1 MNNKPILLDFYN
13 KILYTENEII
23 SENRMRGIVS
33 VVVDD
38 CFAIHGIRIIEGD
51 NGLFVAMPSRKNS
64 DGTYHDVAHPITPE
78 CRKMFEDAIL
88 EEYKK
93 VKEEKG
99 E

>member
-1 MNNKPILLDFYN
+1 M
-13 KILYTENEII
+13 KITSVNVRTVD

-33 VVVDD
+33 VVV
-38 CFAIHGIRIIEGD
+38 EGD

-78 CRKMFEDAIL
+78 CRKMFEDTIL

>member
-1 MNNKPILLDFYN
+1 M
-13 KILYTENEII
+13 KITSVNVRTVD

-33 VVVDD
+33 VV
-38 CFAIHGIRIIEGD
+38 
-51 NGLFVAMPSRKNS
+51 VAMPSRKNS

-78 CRKMFEDAIL
+78 CRKMFEDTIL